1 MRDISTL
8 ARPIN
13 LGAAA
18 GNPMKYESEIHDF
31 SQQKVSLFGHLVIA
45 VTYAQSVDAMVEEG
59 EKGKGLSCSG
69 RTVSQ
74 SFSQSDVVD
83 VCTRFR

>member
-1 MRDISTL
+1 
-8 ARPIN
+8 
-13 LGAAA
+13 
-18 GNPMKYESEIHDF
+18 MKYESEIHDF
-31 SQQKVSLFGHLVIA
+31 SQQKYVSRLSHLFIA
-45 VTYAQSVDAMVEEG
+45 VTYAQSQSVDAMVEEG